1 MGSTT
6 VTSNRSPAAADGSSV
21 RRTSRPRGLTL
32 TVGPPHFFPELSDL
46 TRANICKGSR
56 WYRRRSVRASSHG
69 LLKGSPNPER
79 LRGVATTRNPPGRHE
94 ALGDDVDYTEASS
107 SMLQSAPIRCSQ
119 ASCGSIPAAVAQKTR
134 QVGPAKKT
142 LTAQC
147 LLTSKTCALAVRKS
161 AFFRKVPSFVCIRGT
176 SS

>member
-6 VTSNRSPAAADGSSV
+6 MTSNRSPAAADGSSL

-46 TRANICKGSR
+46 TRANTCKGSR
-56 WYRRRSVRASSHG
+56 WYRRRSVCASSHG

-79 LRGVATTRNPPGRHE
+79 LRGMPTTRNLPRRHG
-94 ALGDDVDYTEASS
+94 ALGDDVDYTESQFINA
-107 SMLQSAPIRCSQ
+107 AICSDPLFTGF
-119 ASCGSIPAAVAQKTR
+119 AWIDSRGSC
-134 QVGPAKKT
+134 AKKSLSST
-142 LTAQC
+142 RPTTSYV
-147 LLTSKTCALAVRKS
+147 LLSKTCALAVRKS